1 MLSLFFNLLITL
13 LKREKSRH
21 AIKTI
26 QNIKYI
32 EHFVKKHDTIVLS
45 KVKRLD
51 K

>member
-1 MLSLFFNLLITL
+1 MCNIV
-13 LKREKSRH
+13 
-21 AIKTI
+21 

-51 K
+51 KLKKIC